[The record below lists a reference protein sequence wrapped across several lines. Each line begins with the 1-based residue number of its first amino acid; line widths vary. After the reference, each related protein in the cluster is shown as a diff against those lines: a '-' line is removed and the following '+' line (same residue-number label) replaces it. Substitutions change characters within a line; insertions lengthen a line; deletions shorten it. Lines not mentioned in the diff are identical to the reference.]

1 MGYKISVVLGTL
13 LVVVCTGSWM
23 YIKSLN
29 EQIGVLKGNQVVLE
43 SKISEQNDSI
53 DNYLEKQTE
62 VAEKMNDL
70 ANQYNDALREAK
82 ELSSKFAR
90 HDLNDLAL
98 NKPKLIENRVNKGT
112 KRVMNDLTALT
123 DPNQFDEA
131 DEVSDTAN

>member
-1 MGYKISVVLGTL
+1 MGYKISFVLGTL
-13 LVVVCTGSWM
+13 LLVAVTGSGFI
-23 YIKSLN
+23 IKDLN
-29 EQIGVLKGNQVVLE
+29 EQIGILRGNQVILE
-43 SKISEQNDSI
+43 SKITEQNDSI

-62 VAEKMNDL
+62 VANKMNDL

-112 KRVMNDLTALT
+112 KRVMNDLTTLT
-123 DPNQFDEA
+123 NPNQFDEA
-131 DEVSDTAN
+131 DEVPNTAN

>member
-1 MGYKISVVLGTL
+1 MGYKISVILGTL

>member
-1 MGYKISVVLGTL
+1 MGYKISFVLGALL
-13 LVVVCTGSWM
+13 LVGVTGSGFI
-23 YIKSLN
+23 IKDLN
-29 EQIGVLKGNQVVLE
+29 EQIGILKGNQVILE
-43 SKISEQNDSI
+43 SKITEQNDSI

-62 VAEKMNDL
+62 VANKMNDL

-131 DEVSDTAN
+131 DEVPNTAN

>member
-1 MGYKISVVLGTL
+1 MGYKISFVLGALL
-13 LVVVCTGSWM
+13 LVGVTGSGFI
-23 YIKSLN
+23 IKDLN
-29 EQIGVLKGNQVVLE
+29 EQIGILKGNQVILE
-43 SKISEQNDSI
+43 SKITEQNDSI

-131 DEVSDTAN
+131 DEVPNTAN

>member
-1 MGYKISVVLGTL
+1 MGYKISFVLGALL
-13 LVVVCTGSWM
+13 LVSVTGSGFI
-23 YIKSLN
+23 IKNLN

-43 SKISEQNDSI
+43 SKITEQNDSI

-62 VAEKMNDL
+62 VADKMNDL
-70 ANQYNDALREAK
+70 ANQYNEALREAK

-112 KRVMNDLTALT
+112 KRVMNDLTTLT
-123 DPNQFDEA
+123 NPNQFDEA
-131 DEVSDTAN
+131 DEVPNTAN

>member
-1 MGYKISVVLGTL
+1 MGYKISFVLGTL
-13 LVVVCTGSWM
+13 LLVAVTGSGFI
-23 YIKSLN
+23 IKDLN
-29 EQIGVLKGNQVVLE
+29 EQIGILRGNQVILE
-43 SKISEQNDSI
+43 SKITEQNDSI

-112 KRVMNDLTALT
+112 KRVMNDLTTLT
-123 DPNQFDEA
+123 NPNQFDEA
-131 DEVSDTAN
+131 DEVPNTAN

>member
-1 MGYKISVVLGTL
+1 MGYKISFVLGALL
-13 LVVVCTGSWM
+13 LVAVTGSGFI
-23 YIKSLN
+23 IKNLN

-43 SKISEQNDSI
+43 SKITEQNDSI

-62 VAEKMNDL
+62 VANKMNDL

-112 KRVMNDLTALT
+112 KRVMNDLTTLT
-123 DPNQFDEA
+123 NPNQFDEA
-131 DEVSDTAN
+131 DEVPNTAN

>member
-1 MGYKISVVLGTL
+1 MGYKISFVLGTL
-13 LVVVCTGSWM
+13 LAVVCVGSWM

-43 SKISEQNDSI
+43 SKITEQNESI

-112 KRVMNDLTALT
+112 KRVMNELSEIT
-123 DPNQFDEA
+123 DPNQFDE
-131 DEVSDTAN
+131 DEETTDTES

>member
-1 MGYKISVVLGTL
+1 MGYKISFVLGALL
-13 LVVVCTGSWM
+13 LVAVTGSGFI
-23 YIKSLN
+23 IKNLN

-43 SKISEQNDSI
+43 SKITEQNDSI

-62 VAEKMNDL
+62 VADKMNDL
-70 ANQYNDALREAK
+70 ANQYNEALREAK

-112 KRVMNDLTALT
+112 KRVMNDLTTLT
-123 DPNQFDEA
+123 NPNQFDEA
-131 DEVSDTAN
+131 DEVPNTAN